1 MLCSAAFSLPILIP
15 ARSVSSL
22 SPHSSPGS
30 GS

>member
-1 MLCSAAFSLPILIP
+1 MLCSAACSLPILIP

-22 SPHSSPGS
+22 SPHSWPGL